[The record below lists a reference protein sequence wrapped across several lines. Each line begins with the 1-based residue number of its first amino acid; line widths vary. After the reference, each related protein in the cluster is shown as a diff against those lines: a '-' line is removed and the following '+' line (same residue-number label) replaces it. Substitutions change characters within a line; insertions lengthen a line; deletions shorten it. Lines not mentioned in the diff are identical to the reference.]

1 MTQEE
6 LNHLGTLAV
15 QELDLD
21 FHLESA
27 TQRDSHLLFVYSN
40 RHADPAY
47 RTFEADVDLDE
58 VGPSL
63 DRVKG
68 ALRRRIEFAG
78 HPFGRH

>member
-6 LNHLGTLAV
+6 LTDLGTLAV

-27 TQRDSHLLFVYSN
+27 RQQESHLVFVYSN

-47 RTFEADVDLDE
+47 RLFQAEVDLDE
-58 VGPSL
+58 IGPSL
-63 DRVKG
+63 DLVKG
-68 ALRRRIEFAG
+68 ALRRRLEFAG